1 MLHMA
6 RIGRL
11 MVAALLSVVLISGCG
26 VGSSAAPISTLTI
39 APPQNPYQSKTSTP
53 ASPTATI
60 SIPTEQP
67 LLPTATPFKH
77 TIQDGDT
84 LYGIALQYNISLDR
98 LVSAN
103 PGVKTSILAIGTELV
118 IPFSED
124 DDLIVPTPTPYPIPI
139 TNPLC
144 YPSRTGG
151 AWCILMAENNQDIV
165 LENITVAINIYDRS
179 QTLVYS
185 FAAISPLNY
194 VFPDQSIPLFVF
206 INTKLPE
213 SFQANSVLL
222 TSLPS
227 GDTNQLT
234 EITQQFFQ
242 YREDNKI
249 ADVSGSVKTI
259 ISDPKGKQ
267 IWIAAVAFSDG
278 LPVGIRK
285 WISSGDLVT
294 NQEISFDFTLYSL
307 GPGIDKIQLYSELH

>member
-6 RIGRL
+6 RNSRL
-11 MVAALLSVVLISGCG
+11 IIAVLLSVVFLSGCG
-26 VGSSAAPISTLTI
+26 GEPSSVPISTLTI

-53 ASPTATI
+53 AAPTATI

-67 LLPTATPFKH
+67 LLPTSTPFKH
-77 TIQDGDT
+77 SIRDGDT
-84 LYGIALQYNISLDR
+84 LHGIALQYNISLNR

-103 PGVKTSILAIGTELV
+103 PGVNTSILVIGTELV

-124 DDLIVPTPTPYPIPI
+124 DDLIVPIPTPFPIPI
-139 TNPLC
+139 TDPLC

-151 AWCILMAENNQDIV
+151 TWCIIIAVNNQDIV

-179 QTLVYS
+179 QTLVNS
-185 FAAISPLNY
+185 FAAIPPLNY
-194 VFPDQSIPLFVF
+194 IFPDQSIPLAVF

-213 SFQANSVLL
+213 SFQASSVLL

-259 ISDPKGKQ
+259 DPNPKGKQ
-267 IWIAAVAFSDG
+267 IWIAAVAFSEG

-294 NQEISFDFTLYSL
+294 NQEISFEFVLYSL
-307 GPGIDKIQLYSELH
+307 GPPIDKIQLYSELH

>member
-6 RIGRL
+6 RNSRL
-11 MVAALLSVVLISGCG
+11 IIAVLLSVVFLSGCG
-26 VGSSAAPISTLTI
+26 GEPSSVPISTLTI

-53 ASPTATI
+53 AAPTATI

-67 LLPTATPFKH
+67 LLPTSTPFKH
-77 TIQDGDT
+77 SIRDGDT
-84 LYGIALQYNISLDR
+84 LHGIALQYNISLNR

-103 PGVKTSILAIGTELV
+103 PDVNTSILVIGTELV

-124 DDLIVPTPTPYPIPI
+124 DDLIVPTPTPFPIPI
-139 TNPLC
+139 TDPLC

-151 AWCILMAENNQDIV
+151 TWCIIIAVNNQDIV

-179 QTLVYS
+179 QTLVNS
-185 FAAISPLNY
+185 FAAIPPLNY
-194 VFPDQSIPLFVF
+194 IFPDQSIPLAVF

-213 SFQANSVLL
+213 SFQASSVLL

-259 ISDPKGKQ
+259 DPNPKGKQ
-267 IWIAAVAFSDG
+267 IWIAAVAFSEG

-294 NQEISFDFTLYSL
+294 NQEISFEFVLYSL
-307 GPGIDKIQLYSELH
+307 GPPIDKIQLYSELH

>member
-6 RIGRL
+6 RNSRL
-11 MVAALLSVVLISGCG
+11 IIAVLLSVVFLSGCG
-26 VGSSAAPISTLTI
+26 GEPSSVPISTLTI

-53 ASPTATI
+53 AAPTATI

-67 LLPTATPFKH
+67 LLPTSTPFKH
-77 TIQDGDT
+77 SIRDGDT
-84 LYGIALQYNISLDR
+84 LHGIALQYNISLNR

-103 PGVKTSILAIGTELV
+103 PDVNTSILVIGTELV

-124 DDLIVPTPTPYPIPI
+124 DDLIVPIPTPFPIPI
-139 TNPLC
+139 TDPLC

-151 AWCILMAENNQDIV
+151 TWCIIIAVNNQDIV
-165 LENITVAINIYDRS
+165 LKNITVAINIYDRS
-179 QTLVYS
+179 QTLVNS
-185 FAAISPLNY
+185 FAAIPPLNY
-194 VFPDQSIPLFVF
+194 IFPDQSIPLAVF

-213 SFQANSVLL
+213 SFQASSVLL

-259 ISDPKGKQ
+259 DPNPKGKQ
-267 IWIAAVAFSDG
+267 IWIAAVAFSEG

-294 NQEISFDFTLYSL
+294 NQEISFEFVLYSL
-307 GPGIDKIQLYSELH
+307 GPPIDKIQLYSELH

>member
-6 RIGRL
+6 RNSRL
-11 MVAALLSVVLISGCG
+11 IIAVLLSVVFLSGCG
-26 VGSSAAPISTLTI
+26 GEPSSVPISTLTI

-53 ASPTATI
+53 AAPTATI

-67 LLPTATPFKH
+67 LLPTSTPFKH
-77 TIQDGDT
+77 SIRDGDT
-84 LYGIALQYNISLDR
+84 LHGIALQYNISLNR

-103 PGVKTSILAIGTELV
+103 PDVNTSILVIGTELV

-124 DDLIVPTPTPYPIPI
+124 DDLIVPIPTPFPIPI
-139 TNPLC
+139 TDPLC

-151 AWCILMAENNQDIV
+151 AWCILIAVNNQDIV

-179 QTLVYS
+179 QTLVNS
-185 FAAISPLNY
+185 FAAIPPLNY
-194 VFPDQSIPLFVF
+194 IFPDQSIPLAVF

-213 SFQANSVLL
+213 SFQASSVLL

-259 ISDPKGKQ
+259 DPNPKGKQ
-267 IWIAAVAFSDG
+267 IWIAAVAFSEG

-294 NQEISFDFTLYSL
+294 NQEISFEFVLYSL
-307 GPGIDKIQLYSELH
+307 GPPIDKIQLYSELH